1 MSGNYSLWDLYVVT
15 KIGNGFLVSP
25 QQPGFIGSVGLMDC
39 YYARTEAEI
48 ADLLT
53 ELRKRE
59 IPSP

>member
-1 MSGNYSLWDLYVVT
+1 VSSSTWDLYVVT

-25 QQPGFIGSVGLMDC
+25 QQSGFVGSVSLMEC

-48 ADLLT
+48 ADLLA

-59 IPSP
+59 TPSP